1 MNIANL
7 VLDLCIA
14 AIAGITVFVAYKR
27 GFVKTFIS
35 AVSSILAMIVVMLF
49 TIPVANMLA
58 ETPLADAMQ
67 DKTAAFIDEL
77 VENSEASDA
86 LELVQDKTGE
96 LYVVLE
102 SAGIDLGE
110 FSEWMESSVSQS
122 EEVFRENLVEYVSGP
137 LSTLVMRAVAM
148 LALYLGSLILLK
160 IAASLLSGV
169 IEHLPF
175 LKQANHA
182 LGMLLGVVMAAVYV
196 FVFCAIVGILINT
209 SSLTGLTA
217 LDMIVPEETYLYR
230 WFDAIQ
236 ILGYLF

>member
-49 TIPVANMLA
+49 TAPVANMLA
-58 ETPLADAMQ
+58 ETPLAGSVR
-67 DKTAAFIDEL
+67 DKTAVFIDEL
-77 VENSEASDA
+77 VENSEATDA
-86 LELVQDKTGE
+86 IELVQDKTGE

-102 SAGIDLGE
+102 SVGIDLGE
-110 FSEWMESSVSQS
+110 FSDWLENSVSQS
-122 EEVFRENLVEYVSGP
+122 EEAFRENLVEYVSGP
-137 LSTLVMRAVAM
+137 VSTLVMRAIAM

-160 IAASLLSGV
+160 IAAALLSGV

-217 LDMIVPEETYLYR
+217 LNQIVPEETYLYR

>member
-49 TIPVANMLA
+49 TAPVANMLA
-58 ETPLADAMQ
+58 ETPLAGSVR
-67 DKTAAFIDEL
+67 DKTAVFIDEL
-77 VENSEASDA
+77 VENSEATDA
-86 LELVQDKTGE
+86 IELVQDKTGE

-102 SAGIDLGE
+102 SVGIDLGE
-110 FSEWMESSVSQS
+110 FSDWLEDSVSQS

-137 LSTLVMRAVAM
+137 VSTLVMRAIAM

-217 LDMIVPEETYLYR
+217 LNQIVPEETYLYR

>member
-7 VLDLCIA
+7 ILDLCIA
-14 AIAGITVFVAYKR
+14 AIAGITILVAYKR

-49 TIPVANMLA
+49 TAPVANILA
-58 ETPLADAMQ
+58 ETPLADSVR
-67 DKTAAFIDEL
+67 DKTAVFIDEL
-77 VENSEASDA
+77 VENSEAADA
-86 LELVQDKTGE
+86 FELVQDKTGE

-102 SAGIDLGE
+102 STGVDLGE
-110 FSEWMESSVSQS
+110 FSDWMEESISQS
-122 EEVFRENLVEYVSGP
+122 EETFRENLVEYVSGP
-137 LSTLVMRAVAM
+137 MSTLVMRAVAM

-182 LGMLLGVVMAAVYV
+182 LGMLLGVVMAVVYV

-217 LDMIVPEETYLYR
+217 LEQIVPEETYLYR

>member
-14 AIAGITVFVAYKR
+14 AIAGTTVFVAYKR

-49 TIPVANMLA
+49 TVPVANMLA
-58 ETPLADAMQ
+58 ETPLAGSVR
-67 DKTAAFIDEL
+67 DKTAVFIDEL
-77 VENSEASDA
+77 VENSEATDA
-86 LELVQDKTGE
+86 IELVQDKTGE

-102 SAGIDLGE
+102 SVGIDLGE
-110 FSEWMESSVSQS
+110 FSDWLENSVSQS

-137 LSTLVMRAVAM
+137 VSTLVMRAIAM

-160 IAASLLSGV
+160 IAAALLSGV

-217 LDMIVPEETYLYR
+217 LNQIVPEETYLYR